1 MVRLN
6 QEIIQV
12 ALRHFERRKLFTIAQ
27 LSSFLNCSVANA
39 RLKVKQWSCYTSYNQ
54 NGKYYTLP
62 GVAQFNQYG
71 LWRYQDVAFSKHG
84 NLKQT
89 IIHLVASSAGGLSG
103 RQLGQIL
110 GLSPQSFLH
119 HFRNCPGICRE
130 KHDGV
135 FVYFSEVEPI
145 YKNQLQQRHSLVR
158 RPEIVT
164 ITDAQAVMILVAL
177 IKEHGITA
185 QQIMDL
191 SQIRASRLKLSNVQG
206 FMQYHG
212 LLKKTPDSR
221 H

>member
-12 ALRHFERRKLFTIAQ
+12 ALRHFERCKLFTIAQ

-89 IIHLVASSAGGLSG
+89 IVHLVASSAGGLSG
-103 RQLGQIL
+103 IDSAMVAFSPRSATANHADANTAALRQ
-110 GLSPQSFLH
+110 
-119 HFRNCPGICRE
+119 HFSATR
-130 KHDGV
+130 
-135 FVYFSEVEPI
+135 
-145 YKNQLQQRHSLVR
+145 
-158 RPEIVT
+158 
-164 ITDAQAVMILVAL
+164 
-177 IKEHGITA
+177 
-185 QQIMDL
+185 
-191 SQIRASRLKLSNVQG
+191 KL
-206 FMQYHG
+206 
-212 LLKKTPDSR
+212 
-221 H
+221 